1 MDVLR
6 HSVPKM
12 EKATALFAFQGSEA
26 SSQISLAFNEEV
38 SVKEKANEEWWWVI
52 NNSGK
57 ICIKEYL
64 WFGTMVPLSRL
75 ISIFCSY
82 IPAKGKKDMS
92 LQIT

>member
-6 HSVPKM
+6 HNVPEM

-38 SVKEKANEEWWWVI
+38 SIKEKANEEWWWVI

-57 ICIKEYL
+57 ICIEGKPS
-64 WFGTMVPLSRL
+64 VRHHDAALSIDIVFL
-75 ISIFCSY
+75 F
-82 IPAKGKKDMS
+82 
-92 LQIT
+92 